1 MTKDELVFCI
11 NCIKSVYP
19 GMWSDTPEK
28 VQHLLMDVYEED
40 VDLADVKQM
49 FDERII
55 EEDEYDIMYRTH
67 GYC

>member
-1 MTKDELVFCI
+1 
-11 NCIKSVYP
+11 
-19 GMWSDTPEK
+19 
-28 VQHLLMDVYEED
+28 MDVYEED